1 MKASLYQPQQK
12 EVMRYIPY
20 GSLIYH
26 SLQGFPMILWVIF
39 LYTFSGIPKGISTL
53 FGKKMPQALFYV
65 VIMIPFIVYFYTI
78 YQTYNAPNPLK
89 KVERGS
95 AAAMPHGWGYCFT
108 SKVNSDDLN
117 KGILGFLDQDC
128 IEKNQGVFRSRAID
142 MLNRYHYLNYILL
155 LLIIT
160 FKWHTQYIKV
170 KFSPIQCHVI
180 GFSILFGV
188 LATIVPLFSTYLIRG
203 MWVVQTMSIMLTMNV
218 ACFILIILSFL
229 KDFV

>member
-1 MKASLYQPQQK
+1 MDHTWITLGYASIIHFHWPVCK
-12 EVMRYIPY
+12 ERTKII
-20 GSLIYH
+20 GSL
-26 SLQGFPMILWVIF
+26 
-39 LYTFSGIPKGISTL
+39 SG
-53 FGKKMPQALFYV
+53 V
-65 VIMIPFIVYFYTI
+65 
-78 YQTYNAPNPLK
+78 
-89 KVERGS
+89 
-95 AAAMPHGWGYCFT
+95 
-108 SKVNSDDLN
+108 
-117 KGILGFLDQDC
+117 
-128 IEKNQGVFRSRAID
+128 
-142 MLNRYHYLNYILL
+142 LL

-170 KFSPIQCHVI
+170 KFTPIQCHVI

>member
-1 MKASLYQPQQK
+1 MDTSLYQPQQK
-12 EVMRYIPY
+12 EVMKYIPY
-20 GSLIYH
+20 GSVIYH
-26 SLQGFPMILWVIF
+26 LLQGLPIILWVTF
-39 LYTFSGIPKGISTL
+39 LYTFPETRNSITSL
-53 FGKKMPQALFYV
+53 FGKKMPKALFFF
-65 VIMIPFIVYFYTI
+65 VIGLPFFVYLFTM
-78 YQTYNAPNPLK
+78 YQTYIAPNPLK
-89 KVERGS
+89 KVDNAT

-128 IEKNQGVFRSRAID
+128 IEKNQGVFRSRAVD

-160 FKWHTQYIKV
+160 FRWHTEYIKV
-170 KFSPIQCHVI
+170 KFTPIQCHVI

-188 LATIVPLFSTYLIRG
+188 LATIVPLFSTYLLRG
-203 MWVVQTMSIMLTMNV
+203 MWIVQTMSVMLTMNV